1 MLHGTTFGNNC
12 QILTNK
18 KKKSQWV
25 IITNLLFNTMDQL
38 DVHLFH
44 TATTHIT
51 MLKYHCCH
59 AMLQHNGTTYTI
71 LGSNKKLCTA
81 VKHGFVL

>member
-1 MLHGTTFGNNC
+1 
-12 QILTNK
+12 
-18 KKKSQWV
+18 
-25 IITNLLFNTMDQL
+25 MDQL